1 MLVFN
6 TILCEV
12 VELFFFLTNYFLRQ
26 LVMLHRVPKKQ
37 TGSLDG
43 FWKIR
48 DEEGYILNNDGQRS
62 YCIHQWDRW
71 YKDLR
76 KFVDTKL
83 F

>member
-1 MLVFN
+1 M
-6 TILCEV
+6 I
-12 VELFFFLTNYFLRQ
+12 
-26 LVMLHRVPKKQ
+26 HRVPKKQ